1 MAVFQNPFDAAVPHN
16 RDHHD
21 GGRAARAS
29 HYFST
34 TTMRNALGYRDIGWR
49 RLGLQFLISLPMMSA
64 PLIESL
70 GDFGP
75 LVLIAGAALAGVTS
89 YIVLAKLL
97 DATRAR

>member
-1 MAVFQNPFDAAVPHN
+1 MAVFQNPYEAVVSQD

-21 GGRAARAS
+21 GGEAARAS
-29 HYFST
+29 HYFSAN
-34 TTMRNALGYRDIGWR
+34 TMRNALGYRDIGWR
-49 RLGLQFLISLPMMSA
+49 RLALQFLISLPLMSA

-75 LVLIAGAALAGVTS
+75 LALIAGAALAGITS
-89 YIVLAKLL
+89 YIALAKLL